1 MNWVK
6 GIGEVLN
13 RNFEIW
19 VLVLERGNFGNVF
32 IYGGR
37 IIWLESMRERER
49 VGEVVKI
56 VIVII
61 FLKEFCCGGIEK
73 FVDGVDGEG

>member
-1 MNWVK
+1 
-6 GIGEVLN
+6 
-13 RNFEIW
+13 
-19 VLVLERGNFGNVF
+19 
-32 IYGGR
+32 
-37 IIWLESMRERER
+37 MRERER

-73 FVDGVDGEG
+73 FVDGVNGEG